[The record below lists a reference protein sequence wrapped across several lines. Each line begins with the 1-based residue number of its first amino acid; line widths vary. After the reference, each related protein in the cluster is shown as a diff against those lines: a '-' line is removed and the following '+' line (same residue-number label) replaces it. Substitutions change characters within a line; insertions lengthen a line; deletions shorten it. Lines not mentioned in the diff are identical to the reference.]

1 MTSQQSREIHL
12 HIRLSG
18 RAALDLEALTDCGS
32 FPSPSAAAEHIVNC
46 FVSPVYIGWQRAQ
59 PSWRV
64 LPRAQESELR
74 PKQTMALELLARGQT
89 DTEVARAV
97 GVGRETVNRWRRHN
111 PNFQACL
118 KKRLDLVGEIAQ
130 QSYPDDIQQQ
140 ITLVLQK
147 YLPKKQFQ
155 FVAQGLEQLA
165 HRSDG

>member
-1 MTSQQSREIHL
+1 MTSHEIREIQL
-12 HIRLSG
+12 SIRLSG

-118 KKRLDLVGEIAQ
+118 KKRLDFVRVDVEKE
-130 QSYPDDIQQQ
+130 PDDIQQQ